1 MADVTTDTEPIDVN
15 AVPLEAILDNFP
27 EVLSASS
34 LSALRRCHHCG
45 SSADTEGENF
55 RLRRCGG
62 CRTSRY
68 CSKDCQKADW
78 VKHSLNT
85 AQNALSYYG
94 GICVRTRDRD
104 GDRRRAAVA
113 RVLLFPRLCGGVLGV
128 FGCPLG
134 HDWALQACAKA
145 FVLQEGGIEWSQNP
159 QKMLWM
165 TLAPASSSGAPAR
178 RNSSRI
184 LKFKG
189 HEFITLEEK
198 FAEIPETGLKWA
210 EYEPERQ
217 AAHRRFSIHP
227 SYVGLLP
234 VMFEVDGVSM
244 TQSLYYPLYRPT
256 RNTTYA
262 QISKHLTL
270 GDILTLCIGSIN
282 EGFPLRPIDHAS
294 PLLAFPG
301 QYVRHQGTWSWR
313 PFFSDWNCYR
323 RGAFKSLDETL
334 SRMTVGVTVP
344 ELMLFFRI
352 L

>member
-1 MADVTTDTEPIDVN
+1 MAIGEELQSLGFSSFHGF
-15 AVPLEAILDNFP
+15 AEAFSEFLD
-27 EVLSASS
+27 A
-34 LSALRRCHHCG
+34 
-45 SSADTEGENF
+45 
-55 RLRRCGG
+55 
-62 CRTSRY
+62 
-68 CSKDCQKADW
+68 
-78 VKHSLNT
+78 
-85 AQNALSYYG
+85 
-94 GICVRTRDRD
+94 
-104 GDRRRAAVA
+104 
-113 RVLLFPRLCGGVLGV
+113 
-128 FGCPLG
+128 

-184 LKFKG
+184 LKFKK

-323 RGAFKSLDETL
+323 RGAFKALDETL